1 MADAAA
7 PAATSAPPAGAQPRA
22 TSKWLAT
29 LAVMLGMMTTIMAST
44 MVNVAIADIIGAF
57 GVGQDRVH
65 WVSTGF
71 LSATTVF
78 MLLNAWFI
86 HNFGARNTL
95 LLAGAV
101 FTVASVFGHLSPTF
115 EGLVLARVVQG
126 ACAGIVQPLSLSVIF
141 SVFPPRERGYAMGL
155 FGVGTMLG
163 PALGPL
169 YGGIIIDTLDWRYVF
184 IGPLPFMWLGVAIGA
199 RYLPGRAEDAP
210 RIRLNWLSLG
220 LVSVAITAFL
230 NGVTHGQRDGWD
242 TTVVVVLLVTAAL
255 ATLAFIEV
263 ESRTERPLL
272 NVRLFRIRSFAVVS
286 LVSFVFGAGMFGSF
300 YLVPV
305 FVRTVQGF
313 TGTKAGLL
321 FLASELVTFAVFP
334 VAGWLIHRVG
344 PVYPVAGG
352 MFVFSVSSLVLS
364 GVDVDSTFLWLV
376 FWISFGR
383 IGLGL
388 AIPATAAAGL
398 RDLSPELLAY
408 GAGTMNFIRM
418 LGGAMGVNCVAM
430 VLDARAAYYADLLA
444 ATQTSMSGATGG
456 LVDGVVSL
464 LAYGGVSSA
473 EQLPYALIYL
483 GDVIAA
489 RAHAMSFRDGY
500 LTLAVAF
507 SVATVF
513 ALTLARGGGP
523 QSESAPR

>member
-1 MADAAA
+1 
-7 PAATSAPPAGAQPRA
+7 
-22 TSKWLAT
+22 
-29 LAVMLGMMTTIMAST
+29 MLGMMTTIMAST

-78 MLLNAWFI
+78 MLLNAWFV
-86 HNFGARNTL
+86 HNFGPRNTL
-95 LLAGAV
+95 LIAGAV
-101 FTVASVFGHLSPTF
+101 FTVASVFGHLAPTF
-115 EGLVLARVVQG
+115 EGLVLARVAQG

-141 SVFPPRERGYAMGL
+141 SVFPPRERGRAMGL

-169 YGGIIIDTLDWRYVF
+169 YGGIIIDALDWRYVF
-184 IGPLPFMWLGVAIGA
+184 LGPLPFMAIGVLLGS
-199 RYLPGRAEDAP
+199 RYLSGRAENAP
-210 RIRLNWLSLG
+210 KTRLNWLSLG
-220 LVSVAITAFL
+220 LVSVAITSFL
-230 NGVTHGQRDGWD
+230 NGITHGQRDGWD
-242 TTVVVVLLVTAAL
+242 TTLVVVLLITAAL
-255 ATLAFIEV
+255 AMLAFIEV

-272 NVRLFRIRSFAVVS
+272 NIRLFRVRSFAVVS
-286 LVSFVFGAGMFGSF
+286 VVGFVFGAGMFGSF

-321 FLASELVTFAVFP
+321 FLSSELVTFAVFP
-334 VAGWLIHRVG
+334 IAGWLIHRVG

-352 MFVFSVSSLVLS
+352 MFLFALSSLMMS
-364 GVDVDSTFLWLV
+364 GLDVDSSFMWLV
-376 FWISFGR
+376 FWIAFGR

-388 AIPATAAAGL
+388 AIPAVTAAGL
-398 RDLSPELLAY
+398 RDLSPDMLAY

-418 LGGAMGVNCVAM
+418 MGGAMGVNCVAM
-430 VLDARAAYYADLLA
+430 VLDSRAAYYADLLT
-444 ATQTSMSGATGG
+444 ATQTSLSGTTQG
-456 LVDGVVSL
+456 LLNGVVNL
-464 LAYGGVSSA
+464 LAHQGVSSA
-473 EQLPYALIYL
+473 ERLPYALLYL

-500 LTLAVAF
+500 LMLAVAF
-507 SVATVF
+507 TLATLV
-513 ALTLARGGGP
+513 ALTLTRGKP
-523 QSESAPR
+523 SSADH